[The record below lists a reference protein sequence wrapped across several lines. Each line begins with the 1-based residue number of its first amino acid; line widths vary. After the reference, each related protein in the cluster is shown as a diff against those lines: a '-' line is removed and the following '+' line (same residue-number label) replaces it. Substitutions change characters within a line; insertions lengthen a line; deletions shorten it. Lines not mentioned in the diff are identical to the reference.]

1 MCIYRALSRQRKPLN
16 RPRSHPTGRGGLA
29 GSVLLASGFVLLVCE
44 RTLSFR
50 KIKKVAAS
58 GSHCWALAGIAEH
71 FFTDGCRH
79 RPLHTLPDN
88 LGIVWLASLIVLL
101 IALEFLLRT
110 LLAAFV
116 IPDPDKHQAFITQS
130 LIAEQHR
137 WPLHPLLTLRKKIM
151 QHFGVDV
158 GRARPSG

>member
-1 MCIYRALSRQRKPLN
+1 M
-16 RPRSHPTGRGGLA
+16 
-29 GSVLLASGFVLLVCE
+29 
-44 RTLSFR
+44 
-50 KIKKVAAS
+50 
-58 GSHCWALAGIAEH
+58 
-71 FFTDGCRH
+71 
-79 RPLHTLPDN
+79 
-88 LGIVWLASLIVLL
+88 LL